1 VFSTVIKCSVEDD
14 EENTKADTNNRQ
26 QQQHKVVAIKLIRNN
41 ETMAKAAVK
50 ELRILRMLKPTGGN
64 TFCVELLDKFEHLNH
79 TTFVF
84 EYLDLNLRET
94 LHKFGRNVGI
104 AISAVRTYS
113 KQLLHALQHL
123 AKHGVVH
130 ADIKPD
136 NILVSANY
144 GMVKLCDFGSA
155 FLESE
160 YMDADP
166 TPYLVSRFY
175 RPPEVILG
183 LMYDRSIDLWSLA
196 VTLAELFT
204 GNVLFPGNTNND
216 MLRRFMDC
224 LGPFSNKML
233 RRHFLAYQKLK
244 LQPHFD
250 PEDYR
255 FRHQTFDKV
264 TGKPV
269 IQHVH
274 ASELRSSSSKTQ
286 LVQVLLQAKSSSD
299 DRGTVLKFSDF
310 LGRCLAL
317 DPHKRISI
325 HDALS
330 LEFIS
335 TTTKKA
341 AA

>member
-1 VFSTVIKCSVEDD
+1 
-14 EENTKADTNNRQ
+14 
-26 QQQHKVVAIKLIRNN
+26 
-41 ETMAKAAVK
+41 MAKAAVK
-50 ELRILRMLKPTGGN
+50 ELRILRMLKSNNTTGGN

-104 AISAVRTYS
+104 AIAAVRTYT
-113 KQLLHALQHL
+113 KQLLCALQHL
-123 AKHGVVH
+123 ANHGVVH

-160 YMDADP
+160 YMETDP

-175 RPPEVILG
+175 RPPEVRTGSTLVHEFADSKRNRCTYLRSTLLFHFCMKVILG
-183 LMYDRSIDLWSLA
+183 LEYDKSIDLWSLA

-204 GNVLFPGNTNND
+204 GSVLFPGNTNND

-233 RRHFLAYQKLK
+233 RRHFLSYQKLK

-255 FRHQTFDKV
+255 FKQQTFDKV

-274 ASELRSSSSKTQ
+274 VSELRSTSSKKQ
-286 LVQVLLQAKSSSD
+286 LVQVLLKAKSSSD
-299 DRGTVLKFSDF
+299 DHGTVLKFSDL

-330 LEFIS
+330 HDFIS
-335 TTTKKA
+335 A
-341 AA
+341 AAKKTTVS

>member
-1 VFSTVIKCSVEDD
+1 V
-14 EENTKADTNNRQ
+14 Q
-26 QQQHKVVAIKLIRNN
+26 
-41 ETMAKAAVK
+41 
-50 ELRILRMLKPTGGN
+50 
-64 TFCVELLDKFEHLNH
+64 
-79 TTFVF
+79 
-84 EYLDLNLRET
+84 
-94 LHKFGRNVGI
+94 
-104 AISAVRTYS
+104 
-113 KQLLHALQHL
+113 
-123 AKHGVVH
+123 
-130 ADIKPD
+130 
-136 NILVSANY
+136 
-144 GMVKLCDFGSA
+144 
-155 FLESE
+155 
-160 YMDADP
+160 
-166 TPYLVSRFY
+166 
-175 RPPEVILG
+175 VILG

-335 TTTKKA
+335 TTSKKA

>member
-1 VFSTVIKCSVEDD
+1 
-14 EENTKADTNNRQ
+14 
-26 QQQHKVVAIKLIRNN
+26 
-41 ETMAKAAVK
+41 
-50 ELRILRMLKPTGGN
+50 
-64 TFCVELLDKFEHLNH
+64 
-79 TTFVF
+79 
-84 EYLDLNLRET
+84 
-94 LHKFGRNVGI
+94 
-104 AISAVRTYS
+104 
-113 KQLLHALQHL
+113 
-123 AKHGVVH
+123 
-130 ADIKPD
+130 
-136 NILVSANY
+136 
-144 GMVKLCDFGSA
+144 
-155 FLESE
+155 
-160 YMDADP
+160 
-166 TPYLVSRFY
+166 
-175 RPPEVILG
+175 
-183 LMYDRSIDLWSLA
+183 MYDRSIDLWSLA

-255 FRHQTFDKV
+255 FRQQTFDKV

-274 ASELRSSSSKTQ
+274 ASELRSTSSKTQ
-286 LVQVLLQAKSSSD
+286 LVQVLLKAKSSSD

-325 HDALS
+325 QDALS
-330 LEFIS
+330 HEFIS
-335 TTTKKA
+335 ATTKKSA
-341 AA
+341 A